1 MKVLK
6 DRESEITILEKSLA
20 SQMGPNGNTLHD
32 VQEEAEHPPSVGVQG
47 GELSPGTQ
55 ERFDN
60 LKGMMDIK
68 HQREAE
74 EKEAESIRR
83 LDELM
88 R

>member
-1 MKVLK
+1 M
-6 DRESEITILEKSLA
+6 R
-20 SQMGPNGNTLHD
+20 PNGNALHD
-32 VQEEAEHPPSVGVQG
+32 VQEEAEHFPSATVES

-55 ERFDN
+55 ERFDSV
-60 LKGMMDIK
+60 KQTMDIK

-88 R
+88 RYSSCSCMVIA